1 MPAMENTLNTTSE
14 KFRRLSRQIRKVAND
29 ISYLERRKLEL
40 QTGLPMFGP
49 DQR

>member
-1 MPAMENTLNTTSE
+1 MENTLNTTSQ
-14 KFRRLSRQIRKVAND
+14 KFRRLSRRIRKVASD

>member
-1 MPAMENTLNTTSE
+1 MENTLNTAPQ
-14 KFRRLSRQIRKVAND
+14 KFRRVTRQIRKVARD

-40 QTGLPMFGP
+40 QTGVPMFGP

>member
-1 MPAMENTLNTTSE
+1 MPDMEKTLNTTSQR
-14 KFRRLSRQIRKVAND
+14 FRRISHRIRKLGSD

-40 QTGLPMFGP
+40 QTGLPLFGP

>member
-1 MPAMENTLNTTSE
+1 MENMLNTTSQ
-14 KFRRLSRQIRKVAND
+14 KFRRMTRRVRQVASD

-40 QTGLPMFGP
+40 RTGLSMFGP